1 MGKSIFDKDLI
12 AELADLMAEKDLAEL
27 ELEDDD
33 RSIRLARAVPGGAV
47 IAAPAPVA
55 APAAPA
61 AQPTPAGGAAPAG
74 AVESPMVGTVYM
86 APQPGA
92 PNFVKAGD
100 TVKEGQTLLIIEAM
114 KVMNPIPAPRAGTV
128 SQILVTDGQPVEFG
142 EPLVVID

>member
-33 RSIRLARAVPGGAV
+33 RSIRLARAVAAPVAV
-47 IAAPAPVA
+47 AAPAPVA
-55 APAAPA
+55 TAAAAPAAPV
-61 AQPTPAGGAAPAG
+61 GGAVPEG
-74 AVESPMVGTVYM
+74 AVESPMVGTVYLS
-86 APQPGA
+86 PQPGA
-92 PNFVKAGD
+92 PAFLKAGD
-100 TVKEGQTLLIIEAM
+100 TVAEGQTLLIIEAM

-128 SQILVTDGQPVEFG
+128 KMIMVTDGQPVEFG